1 MVLPPGARRRSSRR
15 GPSSPC
21 LAQYRHGVTVVAAFH
36 EPSGRPDQP
45 TVALQLTGWLLAL
58 ARQWRA
64 AHLSSSRE
72 PLEPCGEGG
81 GSGEG
86 DEGGDGCG
94 QMEEL
99 CVGVL
104 VDCRSLRSDDVSLA
118 QPDSAEKLD
127 ICP

>member
-1 MVLPPGARRRSSRR
+1 M
-15 GPSSPC
+15 
-21 LAQYRHGVTVVAAFH
+21 AQYRHGVTVVAAFL

-58 ARQWRA
+58 AWQWWA

-72 PLEPCGEGG
+72 PSEPCGEGG

-86 DEGGDGCG
+86 AEGGDGCG

-99 CVGVL
+99 CVVVL

>member
-1 MVLPPGARRRSSRR
+1 
-15 GPSSPC
+15 
-21 LAQYRHGVTVVAAFH
+21 LAQYRHGVTFVAAFFQ
-36 EPSGRPDQP
+36 PSGRPDQP
-45 TVALQLTGWLLAL
+45 TVALQLMGWLLEL

-64 AHLSSSRE
+64 AHLSSSRA
-72 PLEPCGEGG
+72 PSRPCGEGG

-86 DEGGDGCG
+86 DEGDEGGG

-104 VDCRSLRSDDVSLA
+104 VDCRSLWSDDVSLA

>member
-1 MVLPPGARRRSSRR
+1 M
-15 GPSSPC
+15 
-21 LAQYRHGVTVVAAFH
+21 
-36 EPSGRPDQP
+36 
-45 TVALQLTGWLLAL
+45 GWLLEL
-58 ARQWRA
+58 APQWWA

-72 PLEPCGEGG
+72 PSESGGEGS

-94 QMEEL
+94 QMEEAL

-104 VDCRSLRSDDVSLA
+104 VDGRSLRSDDVSLA